1 MIIHQNNSL
10 MRTFRFLVLVAFA
23 LSPFFAAAQVVD
35 YVAGWRAVDSL
46 EMKQYYTQAYTRADQ
61 LYAAAVKEGNS
72 RQSLVAAQY
81 LSRIGSAYR
90 ENATDTALMRYQVL
104 LPSLQ
109 SLDASVCRILMA
121 DYYASY
127 YSRNRWRAERNSES
141 DEAGLDIALWST
153 ARLRDSVDVLV
164 RAALADTALLM
175 QTPSD
180 ALGEL
185 ATIIDGTD
193 GDLTPTA
200 FDVVARKALELLTMM
215 KYERLLPSD
224 IGSMEML
231 FAESEMFTK
240 LRAKTE
246 SPAQFALETL
256 QQMERLHLRRNDGDG
271 LMIELYRF
279 RDEYVRQFVNFVGTQ
294 YNDLKLE
301 LLPKVIAR
309 YRHGADSHITQ
320 LYSDLANLLYG
331 QKRYVEAVAAIDT
344 ALALFPDSPGGVS
357 CHNLRCRI
365 TAKDIRLDLNWIG
378 VSSQSQ
384 LAVVHST
391 NVDHLYFRV
400 INYVDYYNRC
410 GDKEMRSKL
419 LHQKVLEQWDQPV
432 TLRGDYKRQ
441 DSYTVVPPLPQG
453 DYLLL
458 VSDVPGFDTGGIATL
473 HFKVEDIVF
482 VADRNSVANQRG
494 FVIERA
500 TGRPVANLFVTLKG
514 CRDYNSPSR
523 TLTTTSTDKDGYYD
537 FSPFVKA
544 YWKSMG
550 RMVDTRISAT
560 YKGYEISNE
569 TGWLDRD
576 SLVPSPMAQSAHF
589 FFDRPVYKPGDTVS
603 FAHLTYRDNRTYG
616 FTVPARDLDF
626 ILKDINGKS
635 VDTLTLVSDEYG
647 LCEGRFVLPAD
658 ATPGQW
664 SIRTGQYG
672 GESKYFIVE
681 AYKQPKFT
689 VTLSAPATVNAF
701 GQTARFEGVAAS
713 YSAVPISGAKVSYT
727 VDRNEMHP
735 WWRRGWD
742 RWWHPAETKTV
753 ASGEVVT
760 ADDGTFNIDFVPMP
774 DSNADFGRKP
784 CFTYTVNVDVTDING
799 ETHNAQAS
807 INVGFVNSFAYFDE
821 DSDNRDDISLALVC
835 RNLDGQ
841 VLDGTASIEVVR
853 LAKPSKPRMRYD
865 MMDYDDSTIAMP
877 LGRSEFERL
886 FPYYDY
892 DGSASDIER
901 WPAEKSVFSTQ
912 VRFAADSPYR
922 YSLKGLAAG
931 AYRLRATVR
940 TASGDTMTATKDIVY
955 EPSGARRPVGSAL
968 LSASVDKAECEV
980 GDSLTL
986 RLGSRYD
993 DVAFYVLIHKHNVC
1007 YRHLV
1012 RTVSNGFVEVAVPV
1026 GEEMLG
1032 GFKIEVAA
1040 VKANVMERS
1049 SFDIE
1054 VPYSDKRLDVSFET
1068 FRDKLEPGSNE
1079 RWTLRIKDRKSGK
1092 PIAANLLMTMYDHAL
1107 DTYGSLNWHLSP
1119 WSQNSYSSIFG
1130 NINYE
1135 TSGSYGFAPNL
1146 PFRPNASYRY
1156 RITTLKEG
1164 FFERQYA
1171 SNRMYKSASL
1181 HRATST
1187 ARGESG
1193 FVVMAEKVPVIE
1205 TGEAESAMRL
1215 SVNSALDAVDAGD
1228 EAIVMEEEIL
1238 TTAEEGGGEDVQI
1251 RQNLNTLAFFRPTLR
1266 SGDDGLVELS
1276 FTAPELLT
1284 EWSISGLAWTK
1295 DLKVGNINARAIT
1308 QKRLMVVP
1316 NVPRFLRHGD
1326 TCVFSV
1332 KVSNLSGKDQTVDVS
1347 LEMLDAVSNEPLP
1360 MVVGGDTR
1368 RVAVKDGASSE
1379 VSFVLAAPR
1388 APVFMANYRVIA
1400 RGDGVSDGEQAAIPL
1415 LPSRQLVTESM
1426 AFYIN
1431 GAGEKEFELKHLVE
1445 TAKQSADDID
1455 WTLKNHSLT
1464 VDLTPNPIWLAIQSL
1479 PYVARQD
1486 NPSNIFLV
1494 NSIYANSLSF
1504 SIVNNNPDIEKLFR
1518 LWEKEKQDVFQ
1529 SELDRNTDLKQTVME
1544 ETPWLQEAISEEQ
1557 RHRDVA
1563 RFFNRTTLSRQLQKD
1578 LDRLLD
1584 AQRADGGW
1592 SWIDGGRYSS
1602 LYTTQY
1608 ILKTLG
1614 LLQQQGVQLDNRTRR
1629 ALDKALD
1636 YVDQETYTYY
1646 KKYVKGTNFEPVNLD
1661 YLYVR
1666 SYYPD
1671 NIMTKQQKEA
1681 YYFFYSNAKK
1691 YNKSY
1696 RSLYSQ
1702 AVLATVFNRGG
1713 DKSLARE
1720 MTVRIREKALR
1731 SDEMGMYWRDNTSGW
1746 SWSERPIETQA
1757 MLIRT
1762 FAEVLADNEST
1773 ALMQQWLL
1781 KQKQT
1786 TNWNTD
1792 VATVN
1797 AIQALM
1803 LNLPTDSKK
1812 QNSSHQ
1818 SILTPSSIS
1827 LSFGNHNLTTDS
1839 TKHPIHV
1846 SQRLKGSEITPSDG
1860 KLTIR
1865 KNDDGI
1871 AWGAM
1876 YWQYFE
1882 NVEKIPAS
1890 SMGVSVNRTFY
1901 KIEGDKL
1908 SRLDS
1913 TTSIRVGDKIRVRI
1927 EITTDRNLEYLELK
1941 DPRCAA
1947 LEPVSTRSGWHW
1959 NGGLSYYCAVTN
1971 AAQTLYIDRLNKGSY
1986 LVEYDLYVN
1995 NAGTFVT
2002 APATI
2007 QSLYAPEF
2015 RALSPAK
2022 TIKIT
2027 K

>member
-1 MIIHQNNSL
+1 MK
-10 MRTFRFLVLVAFA
+10 RTFLLFIAIATVVV
-23 LSPFFAAAQVVD
+23 AAAQND
-35 YVAGWRAVDSL
+35 TFKWNSVDSL
-46 EMKQYYTQAYTRADQ
+46 IMKQYYSQAYEQADSNFNK
-61 LYAAAVKEGNS
+61 AIADNDS
-72 RQSLVAAQY
+72 RQILVSALYLAQIGAEFKEDNNDSSLA
-81 LSRIGSAYR
+81 
-90 ENATDTALMRYQVL
+90 RYKNIMPRLNNVDQ
-104 LPSLQ
+104 
-109 SLDASVCRILMA
+109 SVCRIMLA
-121 DYYASY
+121 DFYAQ
-127 YSRNRWRAERNSES
+127 NRWNRNSES
-141 DEAGLDIALWST
+141 DEKELDYKLWSFN
-153 ARLRDSVDVLV
+153 RLRDTVTSLLYE
-164 RAALADTALLM
+164 ALRDEKTLQ
-175 QTPSD
+175 QTPSGS
-180 ALGEL
+180 LGKLVSVSE
-185 ATIIDGTD
+185 GTD
-193 GDLTPTA
+193 GDLTPTLY
-200 FDVVARKALELLTMM
+200 DVLVRKALDILSLMD
-215 KYERLLPSD
+215 YPRLMPGD
-224 IGSMEML
+224 IGNAEQL
-231 FAESEMFTK
+231 FAESERFIEVPIECSDPSRNMA
-240 LRAKTE
+240 R
-246 SPAQFALETL
+246 FALKAL
-256 QQMERLHLRRNDGDG
+256 QNLERFHLSRGESEG
-271 LMIELYRF
+271 LMIELHDMRSKNIASL
-279 RDEYVRQFVNFVGTQ
+279 VNIPNEQ
-294 YNDLKLE
+294 MNDFQLE
-301 LLPKVIAR
+301 QLPRVIAH
-309 YRHGADSHITQ
+309 YRQEPDSHIT
-320 LYSDLANLLYG
+320 LLYHSLATILCSRE
-331 QKRYVEAVAAIDT
+331 RYVEAMTAIDT

-365 TAKDIRLDLNWIG
+365 KAKNILLDLDRIG

-391 NVDHLYFRV
+391 NVEHLYFRV
-400 INYVDYYNRC
+400 INYVDYYNMHR
-410 GDKEMRSKL
+410 DKEIRAKL

-432 TLRGDYKRQ
+432 ALRGDYKQQ

-482 VADRNSVANQRG
+482 VADRNNGATQRG

-500 TGRPVANLFVTLKG
+500 TGRPVANLSVTLKG
-514 CRDYNSPSR
+514 RRDYNSALL
-523 TLTTTSTDKDGYYD
+523 TLATTSTDKDGYYD
-537 FSPFVKA
+537 FSPYVKA
-544 YWKSMG
+544 DWKSMR
-550 RMVDTRISAT
+550 RMEYTRVFAT
-560 YKGYEISNE
+560 YNGYEVSNE
-569 TGWLDRD
+569 SGRLDKD
-576 SLVPSPMAQSAHF
+576 SLAPSPMARSAHF

-603 FAHLTYRDNRTYG
+603 FAHLTYRDNRTSG
-616 FTVPARDLDF
+616 FTVPDRDLEF
-626 ILKDINGKS
+626 ILKDINSKS

-672 GESKYFIVE
+672 IESKYFIVE

-689 VTLSAPATVNAF
+689 VTLSAPAKENAF

-727 VDRNEMHP
+727 VDRNEMYP

-753 ASGEVVT
+753 TSGELVT

-774 DSNADFGRKP
+774 DSNADFGRRP
-784 CFTYTVNVDVTDING
+784 CFTYTVNVEVTDING
-799 ETHNAQAS
+799 ETHSAQAS
-807 INVGFVNSFAYFDE
+807 INVGFVNSFAYIDE
-821 DSDNRDDISLALVC
+821 DDENRDDISLALVC

-841 VLDGTASIEVVR
+841 ALDGTASIEVVR

-912 VRFAADSPYR
+912 VRFSADSPYR

-931 AYRLRATVR
+931 AYRLCATVR

-955 EPSGARRPVGSAL
+955 EPSSARRPVGSAL

-993 DVAFYVLIHKHNVC
+993 DVTFYVLIHKHNVF

-1032 GFKIEVAA
+1032 GFKIEIAA
-1040 VKANVMERS
+1040 VKANIMERS

-1054 VPYSDKRLDVSFET
+1054 VPYSDKRLDVNFET

-1119 WSQNSYSSIFG
+1119 WSQNSYSTIFG
-1130 NINYE
+1130 SINYK
-1135 TSGSYGFAPNL
+1135 TSGSYGFTPNL
-1146 PFRPNASYRY
+1146 PFRTNAYYRY

-1171 SNRMYKSASL
+1171 SNRMYKS
-1181 HRATST
+1181 
-1187 ARGESG
+1187 G

-1205 TGEAESAMRL
+1205 IGAPESGTRL
-1215 SVNSALDAVDAGD
+1215 SSEDIGRMPSNSVDGIVAAVAGVGYEAAD
-1228 EAIVMEEEIL
+1228 EAAVTEEEIL
-1238 TTAEEGGGEDVQI
+1238 TTAEDGGSDDVQI

-1295 DLKVGNINARAIT
+1295 DLKVGTVNAKAIT

-1326 TCVFSV
+1326 TCVVSV

-1347 LEMLDAVSNEPLP
+1347 FEMFDAVSNEPLP
-1360 MVVGGDTR
+1360 MIVGGDTR
-1368 RVAVKDGASSE
+1368 QIAIKDGASGE
-1379 VSFVLAAPR
+1379 VSFLLAAPR

-1415 LPSRQLVTESM
+1415 LPSRQLVTESI

-1431 GAGEKEFELKHLVE
+1431 GAGEKHYEMKHLVE
-1445 TAKQSADDID
+1445 NGNKTSDSQNF
-1455 WTLKNHSLT
+1455 TLSNHSLT
-1464 VDLTPNPIWLAIQSL
+1464 VDLTPNPLWLAIQSL

-1518 LWEKEKQDVFQ
+1518 LWEKEKQYVFQ

-1614 LLQQQGVQLDNRTRR
+1614 LLQQQGVELDNRTRR

-1666 SYYPD
+1666 SYYP
-1671 NIMTKQQKEA
+1671 NNKMTKQQKEA
-1681 YYFFYSNAKK
+1681 YDFFYSNAKK
-1691 YNKSY
+1691 YNKTY
-1696 RSLYSQ
+1696 RTLYSQ
-1702 AVLATVFNRGG
+1702 AVLAMVFNRGG

-1762 FAEVLADNEST
+1762 FAEVLADWHAVSSADNEST